1 MGLGRQVHDRLG
13 LEAREHG
20 ADGGLVDDIGLDEL
34 IAAVGRDAGQRLQ
47 VAGVGQFVQ
56 VEHFVLGV
64 LNQVAD
70 QGRADETG
78 TTGDKNTHVGG
89 PFP

>member
-20 ADGGLVDDIGLDEL
+20 ADGGLVDDIGVDEL

-47 VAGVGQFVQ
+47 VAGVGQFAP
-56 VEHFVLGV
+56 G
-64 LNQVAD
+64 
-70 QGRADETG
+70 
-78 TTGDKNTHVGG
+78 
-89 PFP
+89 